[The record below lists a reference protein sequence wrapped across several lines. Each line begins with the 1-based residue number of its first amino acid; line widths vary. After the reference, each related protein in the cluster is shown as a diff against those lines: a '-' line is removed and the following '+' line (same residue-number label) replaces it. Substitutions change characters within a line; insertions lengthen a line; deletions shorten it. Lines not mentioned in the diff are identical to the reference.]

1 MSDGATNSGAAKFR
15 AGDTCLHAWLAGRA
29 RGRWA
34 TARGRWIQ
42 AALTAGLLVTGLG
55 AWALAVIQPW
65 TMKTAGAHLV
75 SLAAGI
81 NPDQVRSA
89 AVAIEE
95 LVDEHTTPAV
105 RRLRRNPFVPV
116 VAAAETGRSG
126 PPPVPAAADQV
137 GADGPTP
144 REILEKVKGLRLEV
158 IVITSAGERWAVING
173 ENYREGDAVA
183 GLEIVEIQEGR
194 AKLQQGGV
202 TCLLRMD

>member
-1 MSDGATNSGAAKFR
+1 VGHG
-15 AGDTCLHAWLAGRA
+15 
-29 RGRWA
+29 
-34 TARGRWIQ
+34 
-42 AALTAGLLVTGLG
+42 ALTAGLLVTGLG